1 MQRFVVGWCC
11 LLACGWVVEVRALD
25 TVRVQK
31 AASAISGKI
40 TEMSPTAIVIEKQ
53 NGKTE
58 KVAVNEL
65 ESIRYDKEPAQLNG
79 VRNSI
84 NNGRNEEAL
93 KTLDKLSKD
102 SETDRDE
109 IKADMDFYR
118 ALATARLALAGS
130 GSLADAG
137 KAMSAF
143 LKAHA
148 DNYHFFQ
155 ANETIGDL
163 LVASAKYDQ
172 AETFYKNIEQK
183 APWPDY
189 KMKAKVAMGRTL
201 LKQAKGAE
209 ALTVFDDVLKLAEGQ
224 SGDLVTRQKLS
235 ASVGRAECLAQ
246 TGKTEEGVKLLESLI
261 TEADPEYAEMHAL
274 AYNALGNCYRK
285 AGQKKEARMAFLHT
299 HLLYSSYPEA
309 HAESLANL
317 SELFKELGDADRS
330 SEMQEL
336 LTQRYASSKWAKK

>member
-1 MQRFVVGWCC
+1 MRLSAVSLCCALVFGWT
-11 LLACGWVVEVRALD
+11 LPGIALD

-31 AASAISGKI
+31 AASAISGTI
-40 TEMSPTAIVIEKQ
+40 TEMSPTEIVIEKQ
-53 NGKTE
+53 NKKTE

-65 ESIRYDKEPAQLNG
+65 DSIRFDGEPAQLNG
-79 VRNSI
+79 VRNSL

-93 KTLDKLSKD
+93 KILDKLPKD
-102 SETDRDE
+102 IEREE
-109 IKADMDFYR
+109 IKADVDFYR
-118 ALATARLALAGS
+118 ALATARQALAGS
-130 GSLADAG
+130 GSVADAG
-137 KAMSAF
+137 KAMNAF
-143 LKAHA
+143 LKAHPS
-148 DNYHFFQ
+148 NYHFFQ

-163 LVASAKYDQ
+163 LVSSAKYDQ
-172 AETFYKNIEQK
+172 AENFYKTIEQK

-189 KMKAKVAMGRTL
+189 KMRAKVAMGRTL

-209 ALTVFDDVLKLAEGQ
+209 ALSVFDDVLKLAEGQ
-224 SGDLVTRQKLS
+224 SGDLVNRQKLS

-246 TGKTEEGVKLLESLI
+246 TGKTEQGVKLLESLI
-261 TEADPEYAEMHAL
+261 SEADPEYAEMHAL

-309 HAESLANL
+309 HAEALANL

-330 SEMQEL
+330 GEMQDL